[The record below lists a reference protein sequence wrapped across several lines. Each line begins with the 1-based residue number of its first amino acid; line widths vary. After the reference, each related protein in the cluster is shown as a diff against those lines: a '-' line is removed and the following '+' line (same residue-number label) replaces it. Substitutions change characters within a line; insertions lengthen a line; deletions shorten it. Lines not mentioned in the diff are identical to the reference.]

1 MNFLS
6 DSFITILIMILFFS
20 IMTLFFNYGRKIR
33 MSVRKKKLIK
43 KAHELLELDELPLYK
58 NKEINWEMVE
68 RKAKK
73 LPDSRD
79 KYMFVREVRDQ
90 IQFSKIVKK

>member
-43 KAHELLELDELPLYK
+43 KAHELLELDELPLHK
-58 NKEINWEMVE
+58 NQEINWEMVE

>member
-1 MNFLS
+1 MNFLG

-33 MSVRKKKLIK
+33 MKVRKKKLIK
-43 KAHELLELDELPLYK
+43 KTQEILQLTELPLHK

-79 KYMFVREVRDQ
+79 KYMFIREVRDQ
-90 IQFSKIVKK
+90 IQFSKIAK

>member
-43 KAHELLELDELPLYK
+43 KAHELLELDELPLHK

>member
-43 KAHELLELDELPLYK
+43 KAHELLELDELPLHK

-79 KYMFVREVRDQ
+79 KYMFLREVRDQ